1 MWIVKVKFT
10 GNLLLLTLLCFEA
23 ITVEPNSYTF
33 QMYTVC
39 SMYSG
44 RFVDSR
50 NEVESKKYYLLLFRN
65 ILKGFS
71 ST

>member
-1 MWIVKVKFT
+1 MWIVNVKFT

-33 QMYTVC
+33 HAVRG
-39 SMYSG
+39 MYSG

-50 NEVESKKYYLLLFRN
+50 KEVESKKYYLLLLRN
-65 ILKGFS
+65 NFKGFS

>member
-1 MWIVKVKFT
+1 MWIVNVKF
-10 GNLLLLTLLCFEA
+10 TLLCFEA

-33 QMYTVC
+33 HAVHG
-39 SMYSG
+39 MYSG

-50 NEVESKKYYLLLFRN
+50 KEVESKKYYLLLLRN
-65 ILKGFS
+65 NFKGFS

>member
-33 QMYTVC
+33 HVVHG
-39 SMYSG
+39 MYSG

>member
-1 MWIVKVKFT
+1 MWIVNVKFT
-10 GNLLLLTLLCFEA
+10 GNLLLLTLLCFEG

-33 QMYTVC
+33 HAVRG
-39 SMYSG
+39 MYSG

-50 NEVESKKYYLLLFRN
+50 KEVESKKYYLLLLRN
-65 ILKGFS
+65 NFKGFS